1 MAELQSLVDK
11 GDIDQPTMT
20 KILAPLRDFIENHI
34 RGPKLGMILDS
45 SVYESQDDAGTPSTN
60 PLWDLSLLQ
69 SPGSGTS
76 LPEVA
81 QSIIR
86 LQREMARVL
95 GVEQLLLGEGK
106 GAFSLSKDKTQ
117 AFALTI
123 DSALTE
129 LTEQYKFD
137 VVQPLMELNGWPME
151 LMPELKTES
160 MRFQDIETVTE
171 SLAALARAGAVLAP
185 DDPAIDE
192 VRDMIGLS
200 DHIVFELEQEMEDPE
215 DEDDEGEEDEEDDDA
230 V

>member
-1 MAELQSLVDK
+1 M
-11 GDIDQPTMT
+11 M
-20 KILAPLRDFIENHI
+20 
-34 RGPKLGMILDS
+34 LDS

-137 VVQPLMELNGWPME
+137 VVGPLMQLNGWDVT
-151 LMPELKTES
+151 LWPELKTES
-160 MRFQDIETVTE
+160 IRFQDIETVTE
-171 SLAALARAGAVLAP
+171 ALAAVARAGALLDP
-185 DDPAIDE
+185 EDPAINE
-192 VRDMIGLS
+192 IRDMIGLS
-200 DHIVFELEQEMEDPE
+200 DAIVRELENEDM
-215 DEDDEGEEDEEDDDA
+215 DDEEETEDNEEDEEEEDDA
-230 V
+230 VQESE